1 MRSSGRLDGLDAAR
15 GLAVVAMLV
24 AGLAPAGWVLG
35 FAEYLTAPLFA
46 VIVGVSMGL
55 HLHERQPAVGWF
67 LLQNLERG
75 LLLVVLGVLLQQV
88 YAPLVVTLPH
98 VGLLVLVLAPLAVL
112 LHRAPVLTV
121 GVAAA
126 GAVLGQIIRER
137 VQAAIDADATGEV
150 TGWVGHLLDWLVL
163 GESCRVS
170 SLLPMALAGLA
181 LATVLRR
188 ATEPPEAYAV
198 AGVLFVAAAAA
209 RLLGGGSAEG
219 SVPSSGST
227 ASVVGGTF
235 LAAGVVVAS
244 FLLLHRSRRAGVGWL
259 LAPVVA
265 TGRLALTAYTTHIM
279 VLALVGVLRGGADD
293 DSWVLLFATTAVV
306 LGSCWVL
313 ERRWGTGPLEWV
325 VHRLRPTPPHVGR
338 HVRSR
343 VG

>member
-24 AGLAPAGWVLG
+24 AELAPSGWVPG

-46 VIVGVSMGL
+46 VIVGVSMGV
-55 HLHERQPAVGWF
+55 HLQERQPPVGWF

-75 LLLVVLGVLLQQV
+75 VVLVGLGVLLQQAH
-88 YAPLVVTLPH
+88 APLVVTLPH

-126 GAVLGQIIRER
+126 GAVLGQIVRER
-137 VQAAIDADATGEV
+137 VQAAIDGDATGEV
-150 TGWVGHLLDWLVL
+150 TSWAGHLLDWLVL
-163 GESCRVS
+163 GEVCRVS
-170 SLLPMALAGLA
+170 SLVPTALAGLA

-188 ATEPPEAYAV
+188 VTEPPEAYAV

-209 RLLGGGSAEG
+209 HLLGGSAEG

-235 LAAGVVVAS
+235 LAAGVVVAA
-244 FLLLHRSRRAGVGWL
+244 FLLLRRPGRAGVGRL

-265 TGRLALTAYTTHIM
+265 TGRLALTAYTTHILA
-279 VLALVGVLRGGADD
+279 LALVGVLRDGADD